1 MKHMKKSQNFHPKEI
16 QNSKR
21 IFKSATPKYTIDW
34 YVKWVASLILLFAMV
49 VRAAGYSNTLDTFL
63 SFLGCLGWLFVAFA
77 WKDRA
82 LVMLNSIACFILLT
96 GLLTNLNG

>member
-1 MKHMKKSQNFHPKEI
+1 MTKYAKEEL

-34 YVKWVASLILLFAMV
+34 YVKWASSVIILFAMV
-49 VRAAGYSNTLDTFL
+49 VRASDLSNTLDSIL
-63 SFLGCLGWLFVAFA
+63 SFIGCVGWLFVAFV

-82 LVMLNSIACFILLT
+82 LIMLNSIAAFILLT
-96 GLLTNLNG
+96 GLLTRFFGSV